1 MIESF
6 AIVAFAALI
15 HASFQLSVS
24 MFTLLSGH
32 AIGSKTAH
40 TKLVRLTSGFL
51 LGAAVMTMLLLAFA
65 AFILQN
71 LFTHATPPA
80 LMWAIGSGILFGLGA
95 AVWLFYYRLG
105 AGTTLWL
112 PRSLAR
118 YLSERT
124 KATKQPAEAFGLGL
138 SSIAAEL
145 LFILAPVLVSALALV
160 RLEPIWQLAGIGL
173 YTTISLLSLLIV
185 YGLVGSGHK
194 LSRIQAWRES
204 NKRFLQFSAGG
215 GLLILGFY
223 IYVTQVVATTTLAYG
238 GF

>member
-24 MFTLLSGH
+24 VFTLLSGH

-40 TKLVRLTSGFL
+40 AKLVRLTCGFL
-51 LGAAVMTMLLLAFA
+51 LGAGVMTMLLLAFA
-65 AFILQN
+65 TLLLQS
-71 LFTHATPPA
+71 LFTGSTPA
-80 LMWAIGSGILFGLGA
+80 LIWAISSGLLFGLGA

-105 AGTTLWL
+105 AGTMLWL

-145 LFILAPVLVSALALV
+145 LFILALLLVSALVLL
-160 RLEPIWQLAGIGL
+160 RLEPLWQLAGIGL
-173 YTTISLLSLLIV
+173 YTLISLLSLLIV

-194 LSRIQAWRES
+194 LSRIQKWREN
-204 NKRFLQFSAGG
+204 NKRFLQFSAGS

-223 IYVTQVVATTTLAYG
+223 IYVTQVVASNTLAYG

>member
-24 MFTLLSGH
+24 MLTLLSGH

-40 TKLVRLTSGFL
+40 KKLIRLTSGFL
-51 LGAAVMTMLLLAFA
+51 LGATVMTMLLLAFA
-65 AFILQN
+65 CFALQN
-71 LFTHATPPA
+71 IFTNTTPA
-80 LMWAIGSGILFGLGA
+80 VLWAISSGLLFGLGA
-95 AVWLFYYRLG
+95 AVWLFYYRKDE
-105 AGTTLWL
+105 GTSLWL
-112 PRSLAR
+112 PRPIAR
-118 YLSERT
+118 YLSDRT
-124 KATKQPAEAFGLGL
+124 KATKQTAEAFGLGL
-138 SSIAAEL
+138 SSIMGEL
-145 LFILAPVLVSALALV
+145 LFILAPLLVSALVLM

-173 YTTISLLSLLIV
+173 YTVISLLSLLIV

-194 LSRIQAWRES
+194 LSRIQKWREG

-223 IYVTQVVATTTLAYG
+223 IYVTQVVATNTLAYG
-238 GF
+238 GL

>member
-40 TKLVRLTSGFL
+40 RKLIRLTGGFL
-51 LGAAVMTMLLLAFA
+51 LGAAVMTTLLLAFT

-71 LFTHATPPA
+71 LFTTTTPA
-80 LMWAIGSGILFGLGA
+80 LIWAISSGILFGLGT
-95 AVWLFYYRLG
+95 AVWLFYYRRHT
-105 AGTTLWL
+105 GTTLWL

-138 SSIAAEL
+138 SSIAGEL
-145 LFILAPVLVSALALV
+145 LFILAPVLVSALVLL

-173 YTTISLLSLLIV
+173 YAVISLLSLLIV
-185 YGLVGSGHK
+185 YALVGSGHK
-194 LSRIQAWRES
+194 LSRIQKWRED
-204 NKRFLQFSAGG
+204 NKHFLQFSAGG

-223 IYVTQVVATTTLAYG
+223 IYVTQVVASTTLAHG

>member
-51 LGAAVMTMLLLAFA
+51 LGAAVMTMLLLAFT

-71 LFTHATPPA
+71 IFAHATPPA
-80 LMWAIGSGILFGLGA
+80 LIWAVSSGILFGLGA

-145 LFILAPVLVSALALV
+145 LFILAPMLVSALVLV
-160 RLEPIWQLAGIGL
+160 RLEPLWQLVGIGL
-173 YTTISLLSLLIV
+173 YTVISLLSLLIV
-185 YGLVGSGHK
+185 YSLVGSGHK
-194 LSRIQAWRES
+194 LSRIQAWREN

-223 IYVTQVVATTTLAYG
+223 IYVTQVVATTTLAHG

>member
-32 AIGSKTAH
+32 AIGAKTAH
-40 TKLVRLTSGFL
+40 HKVLRLTGSFL
-51 LGAAVMTMLLLAFA
+51 LGTAVMTMLLLAFTSLV
-65 AFILQN
+65 LQN
-71 LFTHATPPA
+71 VFTDTTPA
-80 LMWAIGSGILFGLGA
+80 MLWAISSGLLFGLGT
-95 AVWLFYYRLG
+95 AVWIFYYRREG
-105 AGTTLWL
+105 GTTLWL
-112 PRSLAR
+112 PRNIAR
-118 YLSERT
+118 YLSDRT

-138 SSIAAEL
+138 SSIVGEL
-145 LFILAPVLVSALALV
+145 LFILAPLFVASLALL
-160 RLEPIWQLAGIGL
+160 RLEPLWQLAGIGI

-185 YGLVGSGHK
+185 YSLVGSGHK
-194 LSRIQAWRES
+194 LSRIQKWREE

-215 GLLILGFY
+215 GLLVLGFY
-223 IYVTQVVATTTLAYG
+223 IYVTEVMTSTTVAYG

>member
-40 TKLVRLTSGFL
+40 KKLVRLTSAFL
-51 LGAAVMTMLLLAFA
+51 LGATVMTMLLLAFA
-65 AFILQN
+65 CFVLQN
-71 LFTHATPPA
+71 IFINTTPA
-80 LMWAIGSGILFGLGA
+80 VLWAISSGLLFGLGA
-95 AVWLFYYRLG
+95 AVWLFYYRKEE
-105 AGTTLWL
+105 GTSLWL
-112 PRSLAR
+112 PRAVAR

-124 KATKQPAEAFGLGL
+124 KATKQTAEAFGLGL
-138 SSIAAEL
+138 SSIMGEL
-145 LFILAPVLVSALALV
+145 LFILAPLLVSALVLM

-173 YTTISLLSLLIV
+173 YTVTSLLSLLIV
-185 YGLVGSGHK
+185 YSLVGSGHK
-194 LSRIQAWRES
+194 LSRIQKWREG

-223 IYVTQVVATTTLAYG
+223 IYVTQVVATSTLAYG
-238 GF
+238 GL

>member
-40 TKLVRLTSGFL
+40 KKLVRLTSAFL
-51 LGAAVMTMLLLAFA
+51 LGATVMTMLLLAFTC
-65 AFILQN
+65 FVLQN
-71 LFTHATPPA
+71 IFTNTTPA
-80 LMWAIGSGILFGLGA
+80 VLWAISSGLLFGLGA
-95 AVWLFYYRLG
+95 AVWLFYYRKEE
-105 AGTTLWL
+105 GTSLWL
-112 PRSLAR
+112 PRAVAR

-124 KATKQPAEAFGLGL
+124 KATKQTAEAFGLGL
-138 SSIAAEL
+138 SSIMGEL
-145 LFILAPVLVSALALV
+145 LFILAPLLVSALVLM

-173 YTTISLLSLLIV
+173 YTVTSLLSLLIV
-185 YGLVGSGHK
+185 YSLVGSGHK
-194 LSRIQAWRES
+194 LSRIQKWREG

-223 IYVTQVVATTTLAYG
+223 IYVTQVVATSTLAYG
-238 GF
+238 GL

>member
-51 LGAAVMTMLLLAFA
+51 LGAAVMTMLLLAFT

-71 LFTHATPPA
+71 LFTNTTPA
-80 LMWAIGSGILFGLGA
+80 LIWAISSGALFGLGA

-145 LFILAPVLVSALALV
+145 LFILAPVLVSALVLV
-160 RLEPIWQLAGIGL
+160 RLEPLWQLAGIGL
-173 YTTISLLSLLIV
+173 YTVISLLSLLIV

-194 LSRIQAWRES
+194 LSRIQAWREN

>member
-40 TKLVRLTSGFL
+40 KKLVRLTSAFL
-51 LGAAVMTMLLLAFA
+51 FGATVMTMLLLAFA
-65 AFILQN
+65 CFVLQN
-71 LFTHATPPA
+71 IFTNTTPA
-80 LMWAIGSGILFGLGA
+80 VLWAISSGLLFGLGA
-95 AVWLFYYRLG
+95 AVWLFYYRKDE
-105 AGTTLWL
+105 GTSLWL
-112 PRSLAR
+112 PRAVAR

-124 KATKQPAEAFGLGL
+124 KATKQTAEAFGLGL
-138 SSIAAEL
+138 SSIMGEL
-145 LFILAPVLVSALALV
+145 LFILAPLLVSALVLM

-173 YTTISLLSLLIV
+173 YTVTSLLSLLIV
-185 YGLVGSGHK
+185 YSLVGSGHK
-194 LSRIQAWRES
+194 LSRIQKWREG

-223 IYVTQVVATTTLAYG
+223 IYVTQVIATSTLAYG
-238 GF
+238 GL

>member
-40 TKLVRLTSGFL
+40 AKLIRLTGGFL
-51 LGAAVMTMLLLAFA
+51 LGAAVMTTLLLAFT

-71 LFTHATPPA
+71 VFNTTTPA
-80 LMWAIGSGILFGLGA
+80 LIWAISSGVLFGLGA
-95 AVWLFYYRLG
+95 AVWLFYYRRH

-138 SSIAAEL
+138 SSIAGEL
-145 LFILAPVLVSALALV
+145 LFILAPILVSALVLV
-160 RLEPIWQLAGIGL
+160 HLEPIWQLAGIGL
-173 YTTISLLSLLIV
+173 YAVISLLSLLIV

-194 LSRIQAWRES
+194 LSRIQKWRED
-204 NKRFLQFSAGG
+204 NKHFLQFSAGG

-223 IYVTQVVATTTLAYG
+223 IYVTHVVASTTLAYG